1 MSGQRLTDR
10 VSAIVLTVLRQRLPV
25 APLSEEL
32 TFYDLAGNAIERVYI
47 ADAVEREWNI
57 ELADAEIDGWLSLR
71 DVIESIRRRTERVQL
86 RLAEI

>member
-25 APLSEEL
+25 AQLPEEL
-32 TFYDLAGNAIERVYI
+32 TFYDLTGDAIERVYI

-71 DVIESIRRRTERVQL
+71 DVTESIRRRTERVQL
-86 RLAEI
+86 RVAGI